1 MRIETSLLKILT
13 FVTVSEH
20 NYRSPCFYWGDWSL
34 VAQYSVCKNGR
45 ELKARISGREETV
58 HQCPTHNSGTVVTT
72 YTLLFQI
79 SHDILSSVFVAEHLL
94 SQSYL

>member
-1 MRIETSLLKILT
+1 MNTSSVRLVFIGVIGLSWLNI
-13 FVTVSEH
+13 
-20 NYRSPCFYWGDWSL
+20 PC
-34 VAQYSVCKNGR
+34 AKTE
-45 ELKARISGREETV
+45 ELKARISGREEMV